1 MAQNTNN
8 SVVIL
13 SAVRT
18 AIGSFGGSL
27 KDFSPAELGT
37 LCAKEA
43 LNRSKLSPNQVG
55 SCVVGKVIHNGPKDA
70 YLSRVI
76 GLDAGLPI
84 SSHAVTLN
92 RLCGSGLEAIIQA
105 AQQIQL
111 GDVDAA
117 IAGGA
122 ESMSSSAY
130 TLESNRWG
138 QKMGNSTMV
147 DELTT
152 TLQDPWD
159 NNPMGTTAE
168 NIAKKYSICR
178 QQQDEY
184 AANSHNKAAKAIAA
198 GHFKQQIVPVEIKS
212 RKGTH
217 IFDTDEHVR
226 ADTTAEKLATL
237 KPYFKKDGT
246 VTAASS
252 SGINDGASML
262 VLMSEQKA
270 NEQGLKPLARLVGYA
285 RAGVDPTLMGIGPIP
300 AVQQVFEKTGLTIDD
315 MDVIESNEA
324 FAVQALCVANELNFP
339 AHKVNPNGGAIALGH
354 PVGATGAILSTKCLY
369 ELKRI
374 NGKFGLVTMCIGGGQ
389 GIAAIFEAL

>member
-1 MAQNTNN
+1 MTKFNNN

-18 AIGSFGGSL
+18 AIGGFGGSL
-27 KDFSPAELGT
+27 KNFTPAELGT

-43 LNRSKLSPNQVG
+43 LARANISPTQMG
-55 SCVVGKVIHNGPKDA
+55 SCVIGKVIHNGPKDA

-117 IAGGA
+117 LAGGT

-138 QKMGNSTMV
+138 QKMGNSTLL
-147 DELTT
+147 DELAT

-159 NNPMGTTAE
+159 NDPMGITAE
-168 NIAKKYSICR
+168 NIAEKYNITR
-178 QQQDEY
+178 NQQDAY
-184 AANSHNKAAKAIAA
+184 AAQSHHKAAKAIAK
-198 GHFKQQIVPVEIKS
+198 GHFKEQIVPIEIKT
-212 RKGTH
+212 RNNIH
-217 IFDTDEHVR
+217 VFDTDEHVR
-226 ADTTAEKLATL
+226 ENTTEQKLATL
-237 KPYFKKDGT
+237 KPYFKQNGT
-246 VTAASS
+246 VTAATS
-252 SGINDGASML
+252 SGINDAAAML
-262 VLMSEQKA
+262 MLMSEQKA
-270 NEQGLKPLARLVGYA
+270 NEQGLKPLGRLIGYA
-285 RAGVDPTLMGIGPIP
+285 RAGVEPVLMGTGPIP
-300 AVQQVFEKTGLTIDD
+300 AVQQVFNKTGLTIDD

-339 AHKVNPNGGAIALGH
+339 EHKVNPNGGAIALGH

-374 NGKFGLVTMCIGGGQ
+374 KGKYGLVTMCIGGGQ

>member
-1 MAQNTNN
+1 MTKFNNN

-27 KDFSPAELGT
+27 KNFTPAELGT

-43 LNRSKLSPNQVG
+43 LARANISPTQVG
-55 SCVVGKVIHNGPKDA
+55 SCVIGKVIHNGPKDA

-111 GDVDAA
+111 DEVDAA
-117 IAGGA
+117 LAGGA

-138 QKMGNSTMV
+138 QKMGNSTV
-147 DELTT
+147 LDELTS

-159 NNPMGTTAE
+159 NNPMGITAE
-168 NIAKKYSICR
+168 NIAEKYNITR
-178 QQQDEY
+178 NQQDAY
-184 AANSHNKAAKAIAA
+184 AAQSHRKAAKAIAK
-198 GHFKQQIVPVEIKS
+198 GHFKEQIVPTEIKS
-212 RKGTH
+212 RNNIH
-217 IFDTDEHVR
+217 VFDTDEHVR
-226 ADTTAEKLATL
+226 ADTTEQKLAAL
-237 KPYFKKDGT
+237 KPYFKQNGT
-246 VTAASS
+246 VTAATS
-252 SGINDGASML
+252 SGINDAAAML

-270 NEQGLKPLARLVGYA
+270 REQGLKPLGRLVGYA
-285 RAGVDPTLMGIGPIP
+285 RAGVKPALMGTGPIP
-300 AVQQVFEKTGLTIDD
+300 AVQQVFKKTGLTIDD

-339 AHKVNPNGGAIALGH
+339 EHKVNPNGGAIALGH

-374 NGKFGLVTMCIGGGQ
+374 NGKYGLVTMCIGGGQ

>member
-1 MAQNTNN
+1 MTTTNNN

-18 AIGSFGGSL
+18 AIGGFGGSL
-27 KDFSPAELGT
+27 KNFTPAQLGT

-43 LNRSKLSPNQVG
+43 IARAKLSPEEIG
-55 SCVVGKVIHNGPKDA
+55 TCVVGKVIHNGPKDA

-117 IAGGA
+117 LAGGT
-122 ESMSSSAY
+122 ESMSTSAY
-130 TLESNRWG
+130 TLASNRWG
-138 QKMGNSTMV
+138 QKMGDSIMI

-159 NNPMGTTAE
+159 NNPMGITAE
-168 NIAKKYSICR
+168 NIADKYFITR
-178 QQQDEY
+178 EQQDAY
-184 AANSHNKAAKAIAA
+184 AAQSHHKAANAIAA
-198 GHFKQQIVPVEIKS
+198 GHFKEQIVPIEVKS

-226 ADTTAEKLATL
+226 ADTIVDKLATL
-237 KPYFKKDGT
+237 RPYFKQDGT

-252 SGINDGASML
+252 SGINDGAAML

-270 NEQGLKPLARLVGYA
+270 NEQGLHPLGRLIGYA

-300 AVQQVFEKTGLTIDD
+300 AVQHVMEKTGLTIEQ

-324 FAVQALCVANELNFP
+324 FAVQALCVANELHFP
-339 AHKVNPNGGAIALGH
+339 KNKVNPNGGAIALGH

-374 NGKFGLVTMCIGGGQ
+374 NGKYGLVTLCIGGGQ